1 MVKLRLA
8 RFGGKKNAFYRI
20 IATDSRNGRDSR
32 WLEQLGTY
40 NPNEAT
46 HAVTVDLGRVDYWL
60 SVGAQTTGTVGKI
73 VERAR
78 KSAVA

>member
-40 NPNEAT
+40 DPNQAV
-46 HAVTVDLGRVDYWL
+46 HAVRVDLARVDYWL
-60 SVGAQTTGTVGKI
+60 SVGAQTSGTVGQI

>member
-20 IATDSRNGRDSR
+20 VATDSRNGRDSR

-40 NPNEAT
+40 DPHKPV
-46 HAVTVDLGRVDYWL
+46 HAVTLDLARVDYWM

-78 KSAVA
+78 QSAVA